1 MSPQTA
7 KYLKDHYLNY
17 YRKLDHCRLEEMD
30 IKKYNYGAYQHIHF
44 SFDRSTSNLI
54 ITGDF
59 GNAIFSWYTNG
70 NSLSM
75 INDYIKDD
83 PDYFAS
89 KCLTSDRPCY
99 IYDQDLA
106 YKEIIDWLYE
116 YNAQNLNWDD
126 DELYLYGDP
135 KYFAKQ
141 LVKHI
146 DGEKGFT
153 LHDPTRFSYS
163 DDDDD
168 DLKTALEYIDPDWG
182 ESSYYWGRMINPIV
196 EVWSHALNLGFR
208 WYKQQLKKNN
218 NRKE

>member
-1 MSPQTA
+1 MQKIPEEQVTDGIDTTITVDRLRYDLA
-7 KYLKDHYLNY
+7 KPVNIRYIFKDHIY
-17 YRKLDHCRLEEMD
+17 YPDNFTNTAL
-30 IKKYNYGAYQHIHF
+30 
-44 SFDRSTSNLI
+44 S
-54 ITGDF
+54 DF

-116 YNAQNLNWDD
+116 CNAQNLNWDD
-126 DELYLYGDP
+126 DELYLYGSP
-135 KYFAKQ
+135 ECFATH
-141 LVKHI
+141 LVKRI
-146 DGEKGFT
+146 DSEKGFT
-153 LHDPTRFSYS
+153 LHDPTRFSYLY
-163 DDDDD
+163 DDDDV
-168 DLKTALEYIDPDWG
+168 LKTALEYIDTNWY
-182 ESSYYWGRMINPIV
+182 ESSYDWGRTINPIV

-208 WYKQQLKKNN
+208 WHKH
-218 NRKE
+218 

>member
-1 MSPQTA
+1 MSPRTA

-30 IKKYNYGAYQHIHF
+30 IKKYNYGMQEHIHF

-59 GNAIFSWYTNG
+59 GNAIFSWYTNS

-99 IYDQDLA
+99 IYNQDLA
-106 YKEIIDWLYE
+106 YKEIIDWLYKC
-116 YNAQNLNWDD
+116 NAQNLNWDD
-126 DELYLYGDP
+126 DELYLYGDS

-141 LVKHI
+141 LVKRI
-146 DGEKGFT
+146 DSEKGFT
-153 LHDPTRFSYS
+153 LHDPTRFSYLY

-168 DLKTALEYIDPDWG
+168 HPNGTK
-182 ESSYYWGRMINPIV
+182 
-196 EVWSHALNLGFR
+196 
-208 WYKQQLKKNN
+208 
-218 NRKE
+218 

>member
-17 YRKLDHCRLEEMD
+17 YRKLDHYRLEEMD

-116 YNAQNLNWDD
+116 CNAQNLNWDD
-126 DELYLYGDP
+126 DELYLYGDF

-141 LVKHI
+141 LVKRI
-146 DGEKGFT
+146 DGEKGFV

-168 DLKTALEYIDPDWG
+168 DLKTALEYIDPDWF
-182 ESSYYWGRMINPIV
+182 ESSYDWGRTINPIV

-208 WYKQQLKKNN
+208 WHKHQLKKNSN
-218 NRKE
+218 KKD